1 MVGSE
6 VYSAEVK
13 KTEVLME
20 NFRRAIGMLLYTCR
34 CATSRVR
41 VIHAHQHCMP
51 MWLGRG
57 LFDVCQ
63 PMSIWLWLWLWI
75 GLRIVE
81 KKEVFEGELTEL
93 IPEEA
98 ENPLGGYGKTISRVK
113 ISLRTTKG
121 VKQLSLDP
129 SIYEAIQKERISP
142 GDVIYIES
150 NSGSVKVGARS
161 STTQTLER
169 ECVSDP
175 MSVISE
181 SVVVTSMLPR
191 QI

>member
-1 MVGSE
+1 MF
-6 VYSAEVK
+6 A
-13 KTEVLME
+13 
-20 NFRRAIGMLLYTCR
+20 N
-34 CATSRVR
+34 
-41 VIHAHQHCMP
+41 Q
-51 MWLGRG
+51 
-57 LFDVCQ
+57 CQ
-63 PMSIWLWLWLWI
+63 YGYGI